1 MSLSR
6 RRSSAR
12 NAPSDEERGET
23 AVFAGY
29 GVIENPKTSVWYK
42 KTPIGKNTINNI
54 MMKAMKKNSSLK
66 VTCPDKKLTNHSA
79 RKTVVK
85 KLKSSGIPKCELK
98 NITDHSSKQGLDD
111 YDSGDERRRGLY
123 TG

>member
-1 MSLSR
+1 MRNGCFRSL
-6 RRSSAR
+6 
-12 NAPSDEERGET
+12 
-23 AVFAGY
+23 Y

-42 KTPIGKNTINNI
+42 KTPIGENTINNI
-54 MMKAMKKNSSLK
+54 MKTMKKNSSLK
-66 VTCPDKKLTNHSA
+66 VICPDKKLTNHSA

-98 NITDHSSKQGLDD
+98 NITGHSSKQGLDD
-111 YDSGDERRRGLY
+111 YDAGDERRRSLY